1 MEGWS
6 TQRIAREIEI
16 VEERLRELRLALV
29 RNAEPTPSQEFVIG
43 DQVRVLNPNR
53 ALGQDPVAWVVK
65 INDESGFIT
74 VQGSRRGRK
83 YRRKRKNLEKIEPG
97 SQ

>member
-6 TQRIAREIEI
+6 TQRIAREIEL

-29 RNAEPTPSQEFVIG
+29 NNVEPSQHQELGVG

-65 INDESGFIT
+65 VNDESGFIT
-74 VQGSRRGRK
+74 VRGSIRGRK

-97 SQ
+97 TQ